1 MAYTD
6 EEIMALVKERGI
18 LRYSMLMARFHI
30 SSVEAKNIV
39 SDYISK
45 GIVDEDGR
53 YGKKSE
59 CSWKRFSPKTIAEI
73 NSESETQE
81 EAVKEAPRKRKK
93 PRIQKP
99 RTQKS
104 VRIQMDSCHFSDQNS
119 LRAVFFVPD
128 FDLSF
133 FLYHLEKMKE
143 EKT

>member
-59 CSWKRFSPKTIAEI
+59 CSWKRSSPKTIAEI
-73 NSESETQE
+73 NSEFETQE
-81 EAVKEAPRKRKK
+81 EAVKETPRKRKK
-93 PRIQKP
+93 NLGHKNPSGFKWTVVIFLIK
-99 RTQKS
+99 TA
-104 VRIQMDSCHFSDQNS
+104 FG
-119 LRAVFFVPD
+119 LFFFVPD
-128 FDLSF
+128 FHLSF

-143 EKT
+143 EIT

>member
-6 EEIMALVKERGI
+6 EEIMTLVKERGT

-59 CSWKRFSPKTIAEI
+59 CSWKRFSPKTIAEDQQRI
-73 NSESETQE
+73 RNSGRSCKGNSAGRE
-81 EAVKEAPRKRKK
+81 KK

-99 RTQKS
+99 RTRKIRQ
-104 VRIQMDSCHFSDQNS
+104 DSNGQ
-119 LRAVFFVPD
+119 
-128 FDLSF
+128 LSF
-133 FLYHLEKMKE
+133 F
-143 EKT
+143 

>member
-6 EEIMALVKERGI
+6 EEIMTLVKERGT

-73 NSESETQE
+73 NSGRSCKGNSAE
-81 EAVKEAPRKRKK
+81 EKK
-93 PRIQKP
+93 NLGYKNLGHKNPSGFKWTVVIFLIK
-99 RTQKS
+99 TAFGLFF
-104 VRIQMDSCHFSDQNS
+104 SCQISIYHFSCII
-119 LRAVFFVPD
+119 
-128 FDLSF
+128 
-133 FLYHLEKMKE
+133 
-143 EKT
+143 

>member
-6 EEIMALVKERGI
+6 EEIMTLVKERGT

-73 NSESETQE
+73 NSE
-81 EAVKEAPRKRKK
+81 EAVKETPRKRKK
-93 PRIQKP
+93 TSDTKIRQ
-99 RTQKS
+99 
-104 VRIQMDSCHFSDQNS
+104 DSNGQ
-119 LRAVFFVPD
+119 
-128 FDLSF
+128 LSF
-133 FLYHLEKMKE
+133 F
-143 EKT
+143 

>member
-6 EEIMALVKERGI
+6 EEIMTLVKERGT

-81 EAVKEAPRKRKK
+81 EAVKETPRKRKK
-93 PRIQKP
+93 TSDTKTSDTKTSDTKIRQ
-99 RTQKS
+99 
-104 VRIQMDSCHFSDQNS
+104 DSNGQ
-119 LRAVFFVPD
+119 
-128 FDLSF
+128 LSF
-133 FLYHLEKMKE
+133 F
-143 EKT
+143 

>member
-6 EEIMALVKERGI
+6 EEIMELVKERGI
-18 LRYSMLMARFHI
+18 LRYSMLMAKFHI

-81 EAVKEAPRKRKK
+81 EAVKETPRKRKK
-93 PRIQKP
+93 TSDTKIRQ
-99 RTQKS
+99 
-104 VRIQMDSCHFSDQNS
+104 DSNGQ
-119 LRAVFFVPD
+119 
-128 FDLSF
+128 LSF
-133 FLYHLEKMKE
+133 L
-143 EKT
+143 

>member
-59 CSWKRFSPKTIAEI
+59 CSWKRSSPKTIAEI
-73 NSESETQE
+73 NSEFETQE
-81 EAVKEAPRKRKK
+81 EAVKETPRKRKK
-93 PRIQKP
+93 
-99 RTQKS
+99 T
-104 VRIQMDSCHFSDQNS
+104 SDTKTSDTKIRQDPNGQ
-119 LRAVFFVPD
+119 
-128 FDLSF
+128 LSF
-133 FLYHLEKMKE
+133 F
-143 EKT
+143 

>member
-6 EEIMALVKERGI
+6 EEIMTLVKERGT

-81 EAVKEAPRKRKK
+81 EAVKETPRKRK
-93 PRIQKP
+93 KP